1 MNAFRA
7 ACVVSL
13 SLVAAVAHA
22 GDMSWQS
29 YVLPRSGAA
38 VEVPVTMFSKDT
50 ELPQGGLG
58 RRFTTGDGRAD
69 LTVQAI
75 PNSAND
81 SPALFLAK
89 MRPPSGIV
97 YKRVTPNF
105 FVVSSVRKDRIWYN
119 RCNRS
124 ADGGSG
130 GYMNCILINYPAAE
144 KRRWDGIV
152 TRISHS
158 LAEQAAAE

>member
-7 ACVVSL
+7 ACAISL
-13 SLVAAVAHA
+13 SLVPAMADA
-22 GDMSWQS
+22 GDTDWRS
-29 YVLPRSGAA
+29 YVLPKSGAA
-38 VEVPVTMFSKDT
+38 VEVPVTIFSKEAD
-50 ELPQGGLG
+50 LPEGGLG

-69 LTVQAI
+69 LTVQAL

-81 SPALFLAK
+81 SPAMFLAK
-89 MRPPSGIV
+89 MRPPSGIL

-105 FVVSSVRKDRIWYN
+105 FVVSSVRNDRIWYN

-124 ADGGSG
+124 TD
-130 GYMNCILINYPAAE
+130 GYMNCILINYPARE
-144 KRRWDGIV
+144 KRQWDGVV

-158 LAEQAAAE
+158 LGEQNAAE